1 MTLVHIELLLTYRS
15 DRPLGRVATFN
26 RIQNMSASKTLN
38 LAILISGSG
47 TTLQNII
54 DKINDNA
61 LNARIQ
67 VVVCNSPDAYGIKR
81 AEQNS
86 IPTAI
91 VQRKDH
97 SQTETFS
104 NTIIEEIEKYPV
116 DLIILAGFLHLFKIP
131 DSYAGKVMNIHPG
144 LIPSFCGKGYYGH
157 HVHKAAIDS
166 GVKISGCTVHFVDNE
181 YDRGPIIIQRTV
193 HVDTDDTPDT
203 LAQKVFKEEC
213 IAYPEAIRLFA
224 EGKLKIEK
232 RRVRVLN
239 H

>member
-1 MTLVHIELLLTYRS
+1 M
-15 DRPLGRVATFN
+15 P
-26 RIQNMSASKTLN
+26 ASKTLN
-38 LAILISGSG
+38 LAILISGGG

-54 DKINDNA
+54 DKINDGS

-97 SQTETFS
+97 NQSDTFS
-104 NTIIEEIEKYPV
+104 KSIIKEIEKYPV

-144 LIPSFCGKGYYGH
+144 LIPSFCGKGFYGH
-157 HVHKAAIDS
+157 HVHEAAIRS

-193 HVDTDDTPDT
+193 HVNSDDTPDT
-203 LAQKVFKEEC
+203 LAQKVFQEEC
-213 IAYPEAIRLFA
+213 IAYPDAIRLFS
-224 EGKLKIEK
+224 EGRLIIEERK
-232 RRVRVLN
+232 VRVLS